1 MPFVQGISKI
11 KKSSKFNALK
21 FVTEAFDFLKFYV
34 LYLNRQFKSDKLTMK
49 HKQPENKLFF
59 GLNKN
64 LLHLLS
70 YKIIDMQV
78 LKRLL
83 EIYEDE
89 ELIKADG
96 FDDAIIG
103 IEEHT
108 MRLIYSV
115 KKILKTLQK
124 DMPED
129 ESLEYFYHNI
139 SCSYVGEKTPIWCY
153 DCI

>member
-1 MPFVQGISKI
+1 M
-11 KKSSKFNALK
+11 
-21 FVTEAFDFLKFYV
+21 
-34 LYLNRQFKSDKLTMK
+34 
-49 HKQPENKLFF
+49 
-59 GLNKN
+59 
-64 LLHLLS
+64 LS

-103 IEEHT
+103 IEEDT

-115 KKILKTLQK
+115 KQILKTLQK

-129 ESLEYFYHNI
+129 ESIEYFYHNI

-153 DCI
+153 DCF